1 MAKNVKGVGKTIITD
16 RHSTT
21 GGTIRLRYVPT
32 VTDEPREEVN
42 YEEMFWSFCG
52 VVSACIWGVYS
63 LLLVS
68 DIKRN
73 VEEDNQGGAGMTK
86 LVVNGKRTCG
96 VDFLSQCL

>member
-42 YEEMFWSFCG
+42 YEEMF
-52 VVSACIWGVYS
+52 
-63 LLLVS
+63 
-68 DIKRN
+68 
-73 VEEDNQGGAGMTK
+73 
-86 LVVNGKRTCG
+86 
-96 VDFLSQCL
+96 